1 MKRCFRAM
9 MMCFG
14 MFCALPCPY
23 RKWDEN
29 ARPMT
34 TLFLPLVGL
43 LIGGLWT
50 LTAYLIQLFSVPSL
64 AGGAVLCA
72 FPFLITGGIH
82 MDGYMDV
89 VDAVRSCRSPEER
102 RRIMKDPHVG
112 SFAVLFA
119 VLLIM
124 VQFALL
130 ASCVGKAGVFTLL
143 PVRKPE
149 ASANSAAV
157 CRTSP
162 KVCVGLPSGESTEPC
177 INSCPAQCC
186 RQSQY
191 ILHSPPSATGS
202 QELTRQYPS
211 GFSACPIATLPFQVV
226 AVSVCQ
232 KGRSFS
238 VRRKSNQKTASY
250 RFSGVL

>member
-14 MFCALPCPY
+14 MFCAIPCPY

-64 AGGAVLCA
+64 VGGAVLCA

-143 PVRKPE
+143 LI
-149 ASANSAAV
+149 AAV
-157 CRTSP
+157 SRCTAALEVTLLRPISVSEYAGAYRKGVKRSHVVILLLQLAAAVACGFVFLGNYGFTSLA
-162 KVCVGLPSGESTEPC
+162 VMIGS
-177 INSCPAQCC
+177 
-186 RQSQY
+186 
-191 ILHSPPSATGS
+191 IL
-202 QELTRQYPS
+202 
-211 GFSACPIATLPFQVV
+211 
-226 AVSVCQ
+226 SVCRAY
-232 KGRSFS
+232 RSLDGM
-238 VRRKSNQKTASY
+238 
-250 RFSGVL
+250 SGDIAGYALTIGELCGIAVYAFI